1 MKCHLNVSVLGIKV
15 YLIKTELLG
24 YVFIQSAISGKVVR
38 SAWLQ
43 PRLGGRGGIVW
54 LMNAG
59 SEKKKKKER
68 GGTVKGRFFISCD
81 VQSKIIKC
89 ISIERILAN
98 TAIWTAI

>member
-59 SEKKKKKER
+59 SEKKEKKRER
-68 GGTVKGRFFISCD
+68 RNCEG
-81 VQSKIIKC
+81 KILYK
-89 ISIERILAN
+89 L
-98 TAIWTAI
+98 